1 MKNLPD
7 KDQLAVMRRVARLSV
22 FEAGRIIRTHHE
34 VAKPMAVENKSRFDF
49 VTSVDRRCEELILDR
64 ISRRFPGHGFLAE
77 ESPPQE
83 GSEPVTWVVD
93 PLDGTTNFVHGFPFV
108 AVSVAAIV
116 GETVTLG
123 FVLDPLRGEL
133 FEAQK
138 GCGAFLNGRPIAV
151 SREADPER
159 MLLATGFPFRER
171 EFLEVY
177 LKVFGRI
184 FKRVGGVRRAGAAAL
199 DLAYLAAGRVD
210 GFWETGLKP
219 WDIAAGAL
227 LIEEAGGRVSDF
239 HGAERHIQT
248 GHIVAGS
255 PACYPFLLEEVKS
268 GLAPYITTD
277 ASR

>member
-7 KDQLAVMRRVARLSV
+7 NDQLAVMRRVARLTV

-34 VAKPMAVENKSRFDF
+34 VAKPTAVENKSRFDF
-49 VTSVDRRCEELILDR
+49 VTSVDRRCEELILER

-77 ESPPQE
+77 ESPPLE

-116 GETVTLG
+116 GETVALG
-123 FVLDPLRGEL
+123 FVLDPLRGEM

-159 MLLATGFPFRER
+159 MLLATGFPFREK
-171 EFLEVY
+171 EFLEAY

-184 FKRVGGVRRAGAAAL
+184 FKRVSGVRRAGAAAL

-210 GFWETGLKP
+210 GFWEIGLKP

-239 HGAERHIQT
+239 QGAGRHIQT
-248 GHIVAGS
+248 GQIVAGS

-268 GLAPYITTD
+268 GLAPFITTD